1 MTTSASPAPETI
13 SLYLKNETSDKEYHV
28 HLRQVEALWS
38 VEIQYARR
46 GSALRSA
53 TKTKDPLPYEDA
65 KELYDKT
72 VRGQLKE
79 GYTPDVSGEAYQN
92 TPDQGNF
99 TGILPHL
106 LNPDD
111 QENFAFYRD
120 SDDWMLQEKFDGQRL
135 LMRKAV
141 ETGVT
146 GINRDGLAIAIPVSF
161 EESLAALPCVSC
173 VIDSEWL
180 GDAFAPFDLLELD
193 GVDLRT
199 LPAEARK
206 AALDELLAKAPH
218 ACFHHVETATGPAA
232 KQALFNQTKSKIGE
246 GVVGKLRK
254 APYVPGRPNSK
265 GSQIKL
271 KFVESATMVVTSH
284 HKSKRSVGVS
294 AHSGNG
300 VLKSKGSV
308 TIPANHEIPAIG
320 EIVEIL
326 YLYAYEKGSLYQ
338 PCYKGIRVDKS
349 LADCLLAQLKHKPEP
364 VSLKGKN
371 GALLAPTFES
381 EPDEALAE
389 EAPALEA
396 APKAKRKAAP

>member
-1 MTTSASPAPETI
+1 MTTSATPAPETI

-38 VEIQYARR
+38 VETQHARR
-46 GSALRSA
+46 GSALRS
-53 TKTKDPLPYEDA
+53 TLKTKDPLDYVEA
-65 KELYDKT
+65 KAAYDKI
-72 VRGQLKE
+72 VRGQLRE
-79 GYTPDVSGEAYQN
+79 GYTPDVSGEAYQS

-111 QENFAFYRD
+111 QENFAVYRE

-135 LMRKAV
+135 MMRKAV

-146 GINRDGLAIAIPVSF
+146 GINRDGLAIAIPVAF

-193 GVDLRT
+193 GVDLRA

-206 AALDELLAKAPH
+206 AALDALLAKAPH
-218 ACFHHVETATGPAA
+218 ACFHHVETAFDAA
-232 KQALFNQTKSKIGE
+232 SKQALFNRTKAQIGE
-246 GVVGKLRK
+246 GVVGKLRS

-294 AHSGNG
+294 AHSGDLT
-300 VLKSKGSV
+300 LKAKGSV
-308 TIPANHEIPAIG
+308 TIPVNKDIPPIG
-320 EIVEIL
+320 SIVEVF
-326 YLYAYEKGSLYQ
+326 YLYAYENGSLYQ
-338 PCYKGIRVDKS
+338 PNYKEVRVDKS
-349 LADCLLAQLKHKPEP
+349 LADCLLSQLKYKPEP

-371 GALLAPTFES
+371 GALVAPKFET

-389 EAPALEA
+389 EAPAVAA
-396 APKAKRKAAP
+396 APKAKRKTGP